1 MKQAMA
7 AVAPRVGMGRRVR
20 MGAGAVAASALT
32 AALVLTAA
40 PASAAPTTAA
50 APTTT
55 SITEQSC
62 AVQGGTFT
70 RSKGVKTCTIG
81 PSYIRYTA
89 GSTGSAEVYGPFT
102 NPFLTADGYVAEW
115 RYADGYRDTVVQT
128 QKGGGAVVTTTT
140 SVLVY
145 RATTDHTCFAL
156 TYYPHLGGY
165 GYGSAFTV
173 LCDIAGLY
181 PATIDLRG

>member
-1 MKQAMA
+1 
-7 AVAPRVGMGRRVR
+7 

-40 PASAAPTTAA
+40 PASAAS
-50 APTTT
+50 TTT
-55 SITEQSC
+55 SITQQSC
-62 AVQGGTFT
+62 ASEGGTFT
-70 RSKGVKTCTIG
+70 RAKGVKTCTSG
-81 PSYIRYTA
+81 PSSIRYTA

-165 GYGSAFTV
+165 GYGSAFPV